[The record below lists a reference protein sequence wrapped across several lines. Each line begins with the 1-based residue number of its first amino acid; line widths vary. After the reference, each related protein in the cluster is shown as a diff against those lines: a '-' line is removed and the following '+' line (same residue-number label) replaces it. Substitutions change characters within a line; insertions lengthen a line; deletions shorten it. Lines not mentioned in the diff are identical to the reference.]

1 MIVFDERQ
9 LERLDE
15 MEVEILNYAASL
27 PPNQAMDDLKE
38 ELEHFGF
45 TLGSA

>member
-1 MIVFDERQ
+1 MVFDQRQ
-9 LERLDE
+9 QQMFDDIEN
-15 MEVEILNYAASL
+15 EILDYAASL
-27 PPNQAMDDLKE
+27 TPAGTMEELKE

>member
-1 MIVFDERQ
+1 MTVFDERQ
-9 LERLDE
+9 QERWDE
-15 MEVEILNYAASL
+15 MELEVLDYAASL
-27 PPNQAMDDLKE
+27 APNQPMDDLKE

>member
-1 MIVFDERQ
+1 MMVFDQHQRD
-9 LERLDE
+9 RLDD
-15 MEVEILNYAASL
+15 MELEILNYVATL
-27 PPNQAMDDLKE
+27 PPAETMEDLKE

>member
-1 MIVFDERQ
+1 MIVLDERQ
-9 LERLDE
+9 QQRLED

-27 PPNQAMDDLKE
+27 SPDEAMDELKE
-38 ELEHFGF
+38 ELQHFGF

>member
-1 MIVFDERQ
+1 MIVLDERQ
-9 LERLDE
+9 QERLED
-15 MEVEILNYAASL
+15 MELEILNYAASL
-27 PPNQAMDDLKE
+27 PPNQPMDDLKR

>member
-1 MIVFDERQ
+1 MVFDQ
-9 LERLDE
+9 LQREILDD
-15 MEVEILNYAASL
+15 MESEVLNYAASMPEAEAL
-27 PPNQAMDDLKE
+27 DDLRE

>member
-1 MIVFDERQ
+1 MTGFDPHQGE
-9 LERLDE
+9 LLDQIE
-15 MEVEILNYAASL
+15 IEILSFATSA
-27 PPNQAMDDLKE
+27 PDARMMDYLKE

>member
-1 MIVFDERQ
+1 MMVLDQRQ
-9 LERLDE
+9 RERLDDVE
-15 MEVEILNYAASL
+15 LEILNYVASL
-27 PPNQAMDDLKE
+27 APNEAMDDLKE

>member
-1 MIVFDERQ
+1 MRFDTQRQ
-9 LERLDE
+9 QQMLDD
-15 MEVEILNYAASL
+15 MENEILNYAASL
-27 PPNQAMDDLKE
+27 PATETLDDLKE